1 MSELWP
7 WLAVFGL
14 GMFHGI
20 NPAMGWLF
28 AVALGLQEQKRAAVF
43 RALPPIALGH
53 ALSIGIIIAVVLLA
67 RVTVPY
73 RTLKIGAAAILF
85 AFGLYRLLRSRHPN
99 WVGMRV
105 GFGDLTLWSFVM
117 ASAHGAGLMLVPF
130 FLQSPAAGESHH
142 HDTHQ
147 MHAWAFANF
156 SAPSLLSHGG
166 RSPHLGVSSNDR
178 AGRDGCLRKTWGR
191 DTAPR
196 VVQHRFRLDARAD
209 DHRRLHPALLICGR
223 CTRLNFVIRKYKP
236 SDNVILSEAKN
247 LGLVLDQFA
256 QQK

>member
-1 MSELWP
+1 MSDLWP

-14 GMFHGI
+14 GVFHGI

-43 RALPPIALGH
+43 RALPPMVLGH
-53 ALSIGIIIAVVLLA
+53 ALSIAIIIATVLLA
-67 RVTVPY
+67 RVSLPH
-73 RTLKIGAAAILF
+73 RALKIAAAVILF

-130 FLQSPAAGESHH
+130 FLQPPATGAAHH
-142 HDTHQ
+142 HNIHE

-156 SAPSLLSHGG
+156 NAPSLLAASVAVHTLGYLLMTG
-166 RSPHLGVSSNDR
+166 LVAILVYEKLGVAILRR
-178 AGRDGCLRKTWGR
+178 AWFNIDLVWM
-191 DTAPR
+191 
-196 VVQHRFRLDARAD
+196 L
-209 DHRRLHPALLICGR
+209 ALMITGV
-223 CTRLNFVIRKYKP
+223 F
-236 SDNVILSEAKN
+236 IL
-247 LGLVLDQFA
+247 LF
-256 QQK
+256 

>member
-43 RALPPIALGH
+43 RALPPIAVGH
-53 ALSIGIIIAVVLLA
+53 ALSIGIVIAVVLLA
-67 RVTVPY
+67 RVAIPN
-73 RTLKIGAAAILF
+73 RTLKIAAAAILF
-85 AFGLYRLLRSRHPN
+85 AFGLYRLRRSRHPS

-130 FLQSPAAGESHH
+130 FLPSQAMGESHH
-142 HDTHQ
+142 HDAHR

-156 SAPSLLSHGG
+156 SAPSLFIAAVVVHTLGYLVTTALVAIVVYEK
-166 RSPHLGVSSNDR
+166 LGV
-178 AGRDGCLRKTWGR
+178 AILRHAWFNI
-191 DTAPR
+191 DF
-196 VVQHRFRLDARAD
+196 VWML
-209 DHRRLHPALLICGR
+209 ALMITGV
-223 CTRLNFVIRKYKP
+223 F
-236 SDNVILSEAKN
+236 IL
-247 LGLVLDQFA
+247 VF
-256 QQK
+256 

>member
-7 WLAVFGL
+7 WMAVFGL

-28 AVALGLQEQKRAAVF
+28 AVALGLQDQKRAAVL
-43 RALPPIALGH
+43 RALPPMVVGH
-53 ALSIGIIIAVVLLA
+53 ALSVGIIIAAVLVA
-67 RVTVPY
+67 RVSLPP
-73 RTLKIGAAAILF
+73 RTLKIVAAAILF

-130 FLQSPAAGESHH
+130 FLQSQAPGEGRHH
-142 HDTHQ
+142 EAHQ

-156 SAPSLLSHGG
+156 SAPSLLIAAVVVHT
-166 RSPHLGVSSNDR
+166 LGYLLTTTLV
-178 AGRDGCLRKTWGR
+178 AIVVYEKLGIAILRHAWFNI
-191 DTAPR
+191 DF
-196 VVQHRFRLDARAD
+196 VWML
-209 DHRRLHPALLICGR
+209 ALMITGV
-223 CTRLNFVIRKYKP
+223 F
-236 SDNVILSEAKN
+236 ILFS
-247 LGLVLDQFA
+247 
-256 QQK
+256 